1 MSTLSTTGRREGGG
15 GGLSEAEVEGGLCL
29 AEKQPGEDR
38 FLLLL

>member
-1 MSTLSTTGRREGGG
+1 MSTLSTTGRREGG